1 MLSPFGKAQ
10 PREAVKGYSKVFRVT
25 LCPYSLP
32 PWSRLRSARSPRAGK
47 YSGQMCKNVLVSNA
61 GDFSTTLEMTS
72 CSPGWRR
79 GEGAPTYR
87 SDLTPAKVSLYPN
100 GYPWADEERPTLP
113 RSINHYICH
122 FYNVISTEVRV
133 QTRTKRR
140 NPPRSSSDN
149 DIVAIFSTLF
159 AGITGVGAVRLRHA
173 ALSYFTMSV
182 MLPLPSRGV
191 RYSGSGSGPQ
201 ALEPSP
207 Y

>member
-79 GEGAPTYR
+79 GEGAPPYR
-87 SDLTPAKVSLYPN
+87 SEKTTFQTNTCPRRLAV
-100 GYPWADEERPTLP
+100 GRGRPPLP
-113 RSINHYICH
+113 RSINRYICH